1 VSERELRPNIII
13 KKQKMQET
21 SQDKH
26 HKVAK
31 DMDKVNQVLQ
41 YKES

>member
-1 VSERELRPNIII
+1 VFERELPPNIIM
-13 KKQKMQET
+13 KKKMQET
-21 SQDKH
+21 YQDKH
-26 HKVAK
+26 NKVAT